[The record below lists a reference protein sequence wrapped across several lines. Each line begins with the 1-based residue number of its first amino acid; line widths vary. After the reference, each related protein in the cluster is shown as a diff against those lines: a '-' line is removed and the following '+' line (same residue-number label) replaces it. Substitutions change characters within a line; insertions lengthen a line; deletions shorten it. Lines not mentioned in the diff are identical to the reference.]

1 MSRVFSQ
8 NGSIRRAQAYLARK
22 LLIAGVLLATSPLA
36 AADDHAAL
44 LDRIDAIRRTH
55 GIAAAAVVLVD
66 GDGVLAQRSVG
77 VTDWDSATPVDAD
90 TRYKVGS
97 VSKVFTALAIQI
109 AARQGIV
116 ALDQPLQ
123 QTLANPPWQNRWRA
137 TRPLTLAMLLEHSA
151 GWFDMGRA
159 EFDSA
164 DPSPLTFAQALALN
178 PASRISQWPPG
189 MHASYSNT
197 GPGVAGYVLEQASG
211 VSFEA
216 FTQRHVFAP
225 LQLHSASFLRD
236 AATRQHL
243 AQGYDSDGRTPIPY
257 WHIAYRPA
265 GGLNITAA
273 DMGRFVRF
281 MLNRGS
287 LDGVR
292 VLDPAPIE
300 RMEQPRTTLAA
311 RHGLRL
317 GYGLGIEASA
327 HHGHVLYTHGGDGDG
342 YLSRFGYSRES
353 GRGYFVVITAFN
365 RRAHAAITTALA
377 DWLVAPLPPVAA
389 APERVLPLKTM
400 QALTGEYQLASTRFA
415 RPDWQQQTLRIV
427 LREGRLHTQRPGESA
442 RVLIALGDDLFRRED
457 EAIASTVLALD
468 ADGSAVLQGPMGNW
482 QRRAVRDN

>member
-1 MSRVFSQ
+1 MFSQ

-44 LDRIDAIRRTH
+44 LDRIDAIRRAH

-77 VTDWDSATPVDAD
+77 VTDWHSATPVDAD

-216 FTQRHVFAP
+216 FTQRHVFSP

-389 APERVLPLKTM
+389 APERVLPLKNM

>member
-1 MSRVFSQ
+1 VSSRTGFSRHAL
-8 NGSIRRAQAYLARK
+8 IHRAHGFAVAC
-22 LLIAGVLLATSPLA
+22 LLLVLSPWA
-36 AADDHAAL
+36 SADDNAAL
-44 LDRIDAIRRTH
+44 LDRIDAIRREH

-97 VSKVFTALAIQI
+97 VSKAFTAVAMQI
-109 AARQGIV
+109 AAQQGIV
-116 ALDQPLQ
+116 SLDQPLHQ
-123 QTLANPPWQNRWRA
+123 RLANPPWQNRWRA
-137 TRPLTLAMLLEHSA
+137 TRPITLAMLLEHSA

-164 DPSPLTFAQALALN
+164 DPTPLTLAQALALN
-178 PASRISQWPPG
+178 PDARISQWPPG

-197 GPGVAGYVLEQASG
+197 GPGVAGHVLEQASG
-211 VSFEA
+211 MSFEA
-216 FTQRHVFAP
+216 FARRHIFVP

-236 AATRQHL
+236 AATRRHL

-265 GGLNITAA
+265 GGLNISAA

-281 MLNRGS
+281 LLNRGS

-292 VLDPAPIE
+292 VLDPAQVE
-300 RMEQPRTTLAA
+300 RMEHPHTTLAA
-311 RHGLRL
+311 RHGLML

-327 HHGHVLYTHGGDGDG
+327 HRGHVLFTHGGDGDG

-353 GRGYFVVITAFN
+353 GRGYFVAITAFN
-365 RRAHAAITTALA
+365 RRAHAAITDAMA
-377 DWLVAPLPPVAA
+377 DWLVAPLPPVVVAREHA
-389 APERVLPLKTM
+389 LPLKTM
-400 QALTGEYQLASTRFA
+400 QMLVGEYRLASTRFA
-415 RPDWQQQTLRIV
+415 RDGWQQQILRITLRD
-427 LREGRLHTQRPGESA
+427 GRLHTQRPGESA
-442 RVLIALGDDLFRRED
+442 QALIAVDGDLFRREH
-457 EAIASTVLALD
+457 EAIASIVLALA

-482 QRRAVRDN
+482 QRAVEARK